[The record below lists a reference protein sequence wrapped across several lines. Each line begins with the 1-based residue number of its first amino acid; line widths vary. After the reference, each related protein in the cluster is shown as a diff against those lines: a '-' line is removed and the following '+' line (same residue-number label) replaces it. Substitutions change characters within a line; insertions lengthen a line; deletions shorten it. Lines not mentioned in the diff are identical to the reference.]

1 MNARIEALKLSA
13 TADIAPATQH
23 WLQRLHPAESSFNS
37 STATK
42 ETMMNLLTRYRQE
55 LSGVF
60 SRDELFILLNG
71 VLHTHYE
78 PNELHFLA
86 TDIFHDFGADIAEA
100 EESGLWDFLTQLQAL
115 TLGQSV
121 ALVDALQR
129 ALVAEE
135 GPLECWKALG
145 IEPNDA

>member
-1 MNARIEALKLSA
+1 MNARIEALQMTA
-13 TADIAPATQH
+13 TGDIAPATQH
-23 WLQRLHPAESSFNS
+23 WLQKLHAAEFPSD
-37 STATK
+37 STTVSK
-42 ETMMNLLTRYRQE
+42 ESLMKLLTHYRQE

-71 VLHTHYE
+71 LLHTHYE

-121 ALVDALQR
+121 ALVDALQL
-129 ALVAEE
+129 ALVADE
-135 GPLECWKALG
+135 GPTECWKALG
-145 IEPNDA
+145 IELKDD

>member
-1 MNARIEALKLSA
+1 MNVRIEALQLSA

-23 WLQRLHPAESSFNS
+23 WLQKLHAAEFPSD
-37 STATK
+37 STTVSK
-42 ETMMNLLTRYRQE
+42 ESQMKLLTQYRQE

-71 VLHTHYE
+71 LLHTHYE

-115 TLGQSV
+115 TLASLLPSLMRFNWHWSLRKDPCNAG
-121 ALVDALQR
+121 R
-129 ALVAEE
+129 RW
-135 GPLECWKALG
+135 G
-145 IEPNDA
+145 

>member
-1 MNARIEALKLSA
+1 MNARIEALKLTA

-23 WLQRLHPAESSFNS
+23 WLQKLHAAKFPAD
-37 STATK
+37 STPVSK
-42 ETMMNLLTRYRQE
+42 ETLMKLLTQYRRE

-71 VLHTHYE
+71 LLHTHYE

-115 TLGQSV
+115 SLGQSV

-145 IEPNDA
+145 IEPNDG

>member
-1 MNARIEALKLSA
+1 MNAPIEALQLSA

-23 WLQRLHPAESSFNS
+23 WLQKLHAAESPSDS
-37 STATK
+37 VTVSK
-42 ETMMNLLTRYRQE
+42 ETQMNLLTQYRQE

-60 SRDELFILLNG
+60 SQDELFILLNG
-71 VLHTHYE
+71 LLHTHYE

-100 EESGLWDFLTQLQAL
+100 EESGLWDFLTRLQTL
-115 TLGQSV
+115 RLGQSV
-121 ALVDALQR
+121 ALVDALQL

-145 IEPNDA
+145 IEPNDV